1 MNDRFELLRLPTR
14 WTRRIAAA
22 SLDIGRRGIA
32 LGLIWLLVPLSMPA
46 SAQQQVPPP
55 PPPDQQQSAP
65 PPDQQQAPPPG
76 DQDDQGPPPQA
87 YTALGPDQL
96 NELVAP
102 IALYPDSLVAQV
114 LAAATYPEQVADADH
129 FLQDNQGVPPGQ
141 LAQMADGQPWDPSV
155 KALTAFPSVLANM
168 DRNLDWTTQLGNAYY
183 NQPQDVMDA
192 VQAMRQQ
199 AYQRGDLRSTPQETV
214 QYRESDIVIAPVNPD
229 VVYVPYYDPWA
240 IYGFRPWYAWYA
252 PPRPPGVYFA
262 GGLALGFGMGI
273 VLTAWRP
280 WGWGY
285 GHWGFAWGPH
295 PYVMYNRYAYVS
307 RSVTVVNRGHYGY
320 FDRHPGARDF
330 NARYA
335 HNYDAAYHRGQVAGY
350 NRGFEQHQAAA
361 YNRGQ
366 ANGFNRGYNQ
376 GVRSNQRPAY
386 NRQGQNFNRP
396 AQNRPAQNYNRP
408 AQNYNR
414 PAQNYNRPQPQRQ
427 SRPQPQRQSRPQPQR
442 QSRPAHNN
450 SHPKASSKP
459 HGGGD
464 HGHGR

>member
-1 MNDRFELLRLPTR
+1 MNDRFELPHLPTR
-14 WTRRIAAA
+14 WTRRFGATC
-22 SLDIGRRGIA
+22 LDLGRRGIA
-32 LGLIWLLVPLSMPA
+32 LSLIWLLVPLSMPA

-55 PPPDQQQSAP
+55 PPPDQQQG
-65 PPDQQQAPPPG
+65 PPPG
-76 DQDDQGPPPQA
+76 QQDQGPPPQA
-87 YTALGPDQL
+87 WTALSPDQL

-129 FLQDNQGVPPGQ
+129 FVQDNQGVPPGQ

-199 AYQRGDLRSTPQETV
+199 AYQRGDLRTTPQEVV
-214 QYRESDIVIAPVNPD
+214 QYEPTGIVIAPANPD

-240 IYGFRPWYAWYA
+240 VWGFRPWYAWYA
-252 PPRPPGVYFA
+252 PPRPPGLFFV
-262 GGLALGFGMGI
+262 GGLALGFGIGV

-280 WGWGY
+280 WGWGW

-295 PYVMYNRYAYVS
+295 PYVMYNHYTYVS
-307 RSVTVVNRGHYGY
+307 RSVTVINRGHYGY
-320 FDRHPGARDF
+320 FDRHPGAREF
-330 NARYA
+330 NRQYA

-350 NRGFEQHQAAA
+350 NHGFEQHQAAA

-366 ANGFNRGYNQ
+366 ANGYNRGYNQ
-376 GVRSNQRPAY
+376 GVRNTYRAPVARPE
-386 NRQGQNFNRP
+386 NR
-396 AQNRPAQNYNRP
+396 QNYNRP
-408 AQNYNR
+408 TQNYNRPQQNYNR
-414 PAQNYNRPQPQRQ
+414 PAQNYNRPQQNYNRSQPQRQ
-427 SRPQPQRQSRPQPQR
+427 NRPQPQRQSRPSGN
-442 QSRPAHNN
+442 SRPHGN
-450 SHPKASSKP
+450 SKP
-459 HGGGD
+459 HGNGGNHNHGGGD
-464 HGHGR
+464 HGHHR

>member
-1 MNDRFELLRLPTR
+1 MNDRFQLFPLPTR
-14 WTRRIAAA
+14 WTRRVAAA
-22 SLDIGRRGIA
+22 SLDLGRRGIA
-32 LGLIWLLVPLSMPA
+32 LALIWLLVPLSMPA

-65 PPDQQQAPPPG
+65 PPNQQQAPPPG

-87 YTALGPDQL
+87 YQALGPDQL
-96 NELVAP
+96 NQLVAP

-114 LAAATYPEQVADADH
+114 LAAATYPDQVADADH
-129 FLQDNQGVPPGQ
+129 FVQDNQGVPPAQ

-199 AYQRGDLRSTPQETV
+199 AYQRGDLRSTPQYNV
-214 QYRESDIVIAPVNPD
+214 QYRESDIVIAPVNPE

-252 PPRPPGVYFA
+252 PPRPPGLVFF
-262 GGLALGFGMGI
+262 GGLALGFGVGI

-280 WGWGY
+280 WGWGW

-295 PYVMYNRYAYVS
+295 PYVMYNHYTYVS
-307 RSVTVVNRGHYGY
+307 RSVTVINRGHYGY
-320 FDRHPGARDF
+320 FDRHPGAREF

-335 HNYDAAYHRGQVAGY
+335 HSYDAAYHRGQVAGY
-350 NRGFEQHQAAA
+350 NRGFEQHQTAA
-361 YNRGQ
+361 YYHKYRAKYGN
-366 ANGFNRGYNQ
+366 
-376 GVRSNQRPAY
+376 
-386 NRQGQNFNRP
+386 
-396 AQNRPAQNYNRP
+396 AQTPPTRTYGRPAQNYNQPRQNYSRP
-408 AQNYNR
+408 AQNYSR

-427 SRPQPQRQSRPQPQR
+427 SRPQPQRQSRPAPQR

-450 SHPKASSKP
+450 SHPKGNSKP
-459 HGGGD
+459 HGGGGD
-464 HGHGR
+464 HGHGRGR